1 MSARTKRIEGI
12 WGSKV
17 GSAARG
23 SPEPAFIGAGVR
35 QLNDTKTG
43 NRNGMWEQLM
53 KEAVARLMVED
64 MVAIAAYTASRKP

>member
-1 MSARTKRIEGI
+1 MKTKRIEGT
-12 WGSKV
+12 WGSKL
-17 GSAARG
+17 GSAARLTV
-23 SPEPAFIGAGVR
+23 PAFIGAGVR

-43 NRNGMWEQLM
+43 NRNGMWAQLM